1 MTSKVPPRTIPA
13 LQRTRAREM
22 RNNATPAERALWTQ
36 LRGSRLAGHK
46 FSRQIAVGPFICD
59 LVCRQAKLVIE
70 LDGSLHGG
78 PDDLARTRCL
88 EAEGYQVLRFENAQ
102 VRDHLS
108 SVLAVIEERLGEMAL
123 LAKTPPPAP
132 PAAAG
137 DAFAST
143 GRGEKAC

>member
-78 PDDLARTRCL
+78 PGDLARTRFL
-88 EAEGYQVLRFENAQ
+88 EGEGYSVLRFENAQ
-102 VRDHLS
+102 VRDHLG

-123 LAKTPPPAP
+123 AARAPPPAP
-132 PAAAG
+132 PASG
-137 DAFAST
+137 M
-143 GRGEKAC
+143 GEEQPAIGTRSC

>member
-78 PDDLARTRCL
+78 PDDLVRTRFL
-88 EAEGYQVLRFENAQ
+88 EGEGYSVLRFENAQ
-102 VRDHLS
+102 VRDHLG
-108 SVLAVIEERLGEMAL
+108 SVLAVIDERLGEMAL
-123 LAKTPPPAP
+123 AARAPPPAP
-132 PAAAG
+132 PA
-137 DAFAST
+137 S
-143 GRGEKAC
+143 GRGEEQPAIGTPSC

>member
-78 PDDLARTRCL
+78 PDDLVRTRFL
-88 EAEGYQVLRFENAQ
+88 EGEGYTVLQFENAQ

-108 SVLAVIEERLGEMAL
+108 SVLALIEAQLNAMTLPAE
-123 LAKTPPPAP
+123 TPPPAAGASRP
-132 PAAAG
+132 LRVPA
-137 DAFAST
+137 S
-143 GRGEKAC
+143 GRGEKSC